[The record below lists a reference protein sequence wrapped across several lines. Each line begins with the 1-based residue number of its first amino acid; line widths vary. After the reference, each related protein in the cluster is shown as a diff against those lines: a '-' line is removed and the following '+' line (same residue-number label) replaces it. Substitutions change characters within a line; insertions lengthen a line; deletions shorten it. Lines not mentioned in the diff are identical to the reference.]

1 MPSSLYKTVSLV
13 IMAYMSVSGPAL
25 QWPGHR
31 KAVQDDM
38 WLTLNKSSGVLC
50 YSRGI
55 LKVETLDFSSIIS
68 LSGFSL
74 LLTDFPPGG
83 TSKNQLSP
91 TRIENTF
98 QCFNQCLVC
107 FCSKKEDDFSNGTC
121 SNVFVRVG

>member
-13 IMAYMSVSGPAL
+13 IMVCMSVSGPAL
-25 QWPGHR
+25 QWPDHR
-31 KAVQDDM
+31 KAVQEDM

-55 LKVETLDFSSIIS
+55 LKAETLDFSSIVI

-74 LLTDFPPGG
+74 TITDLPLGD

-91 TRIENTF
+91 KGIENTF

-107 FCSKKEDDFSNGTC
+107 FCIKKEDDFSNGTC